1 MDGLAEL
8 RRFGAVSYALR
19 KVVASMG
26 EIFPA
31 DQRVQA
37 CITKLILLMLRALAV
52 TANLVKMFT
61 ISSWSISLQVFLDSY
76 IALFQV
82 TKNSL
87 SLSFTSVN

>member
-1 MDGLAEL
+1 
-8 RRFGAVSYALR
+8 
-19 KVVASMG
+19 MG
-26 EIFPA
+26 DIFPA

-37 CITKLILLMLRALAV
+37 CITKLILLMFRALAV
-52 TANLVKMFT
+52 TANFVKMFT